1 MFHSI
6 TYGKGLMGQHA
17 SQLNQ
22 LERWQIIEYVK
33 LLQQGVTEPEF
44 DANDMLVTQAASA
57 PAADTTATTK

>member
-17 SQLNQ
+17 SQLTQ

-33 LLQQGVTEPEF
+33 LLQQGITEPEF
-44 DANDMLVTQAASA
+44 DANDMLVTKAAAAA
-57 PAADTTATTK
+57 PADTTTTTK